1 MARERSKTV
10 TARVS
15 DIDVP
20 APTDAPAAP
29 VATRVSRYRPSRMT
43 VGSFVL
49 LVVLLAV
56 WEFGVRIFHVP
67 KFLLPPFSDVVV
79 AMWDGLATS
88 PFAKDGLWLH
98 TGVTLWEIVLGF
110 ALGSAIGLALAI
122 VISEFEPVETLTR
135 PYIAALQS
143 LPKVAV
149 APIIVMWMGF
159 GISSKV
165 AIVCL
170 ITFFPVLVTSIAGFK
185 AIDLDRIDLLRSLSA
200 TRWQIF
206 SKAKFPSA
214 LPYVFAG
221 LDMAAAFSVVGAV
234 VGEFVG
240 AQSGLGVMILQHDG
254 QLDTAGSFAVFV
266 ILSLLG
272 VALTSA
278 LRLVRRR
285 VLSWMPVDES
295 HKTVSA

>member
-1 MARERSKTV
+1 MARTEHV
-10 TARVS
+10 LV
-15 DIDVP
+15 
-20 APTDAPAAP
+20 APHDGAVASAADAAPATAEAGIRRP
-29 VATRVSRYRPSRMT
+29 RFRVGRPA
-43 VGSFVL
+43 GSIVL
-49 LVVLLAV
+49 LLVLLAA
-56 WEFGVRIFHVP
+56 WEFGTRLFHVP

-79 AMWDGLATS
+79 AMARGLNAS

-98 TGVTLWEIVLGF
+98 TFVTLGEIVLGF
-110 ALGSAIGLALAI
+110 VVGSAIGLALAI
-122 VISEFEPVETLTR
+122 VIAESGALDDLLR
-135 PYIAALQS
+135 PYIAAFQS

-159 GISSKV
+159 GIGSKV
-165 AIVCL
+165 AIVSL
-170 ITFFPVLVTSIAGFK
+170 ITFFPVLVTSLAGFK

-206 SKAKFPSA
+206 RKAKFPSA
-214 LPYVFAG
+214 LPYIFAG
-221 LDMAAAFSVVGAV
+221 LYMAAAFSVVGAV

-240 AQSGLGVMILQHDG
+240 AQAGLGVMILQMDG

-272 VALTSA
+272 IAMTAA
-278 LRLVRRR
+278 LRAVRRR

-295 HKTVSA
+295 TKTVSA

>member
-1 MARERSKTV
+1 MAANATQREI
-10 TARVS
+10 AG
-15 DIDVP
+15 P
-20 APTDAPAAP
+20 AAAPAEQAQQLP
-29 VATRVSRYRPSRMT
+29 WKWPRPGRMMLA
-43 VGSFVL
+43 SLLL
-49 LVVLLAV
+49 LVALLVA
-56 WEFGVRIFHVP
+56 WEAGVRVFQVP
-67 KFLLPPFSDVVV
+67 KFLLPPVSDVI
-79 AMWDGLATS
+79 AAIYAGLATG
-88 PFAKDGLWLH
+88 PFARDGFWLH
-98 TGVTLWEIVLGF
+98 TGVTLSEILLGF
-110 ALGSAIGLALAI
+110 TIGSAIGLLLAI
-122 VISEFEPVETLTR
+122 VISEFETLDILLR

-149 APIIVMWMGF
+149 APIIVTWMGF
-159 GISSKV
+159 GIGSKV

-170 ITFFPVLVTSIAGFK
+170 ITFFPVLVTSLAGFK

-214 LPYVFAG
+214 LPYIFAG
-221 LDMAAAFSVVGAV
+221 LDMAAAFSVVGAI

-240 AQSGLGVMILQHDG
+240 AQSGLGVLILQREA

-272 VALTSA
+272 IALTAA

-285 VLSWMPVDES
+285 MLGWMPVDET